1 MEKEVESKSRLLL
14 VIHVAAPVQS
24 ALGGA
29 TIADSW
35 RLAHTQSQRG
45 GKGVGKR
52 RNGGKQR
59 DGTPFMSLE

>member
-1 MEKEVESKSRLLL
+1 MENEVESNSRLLL

-35 RLAHTQSQRG
+35 RLAHTHTEEREGG
-45 GKGVGKR
+45 GKEEKR
-52 RNGGKQR
+52 REA
-59 DGTPFMSLE
+59 T